1 MISRAQVLRKLY
13 PFKSPSTTI
22 DNLVI
27 GGGVVG
33 LSVAAGLV
41 NTSGNDKTTFVVE
54 RRGQLGQETTARNSE
69 VIHSGI
75 YYPLGSLKSKLCIEG
90 RDLLYDRCKRLGIG
104 YRSTGKIVVA
114 TSDSQIPYLR
124 KLQTHSSHPSFL
136 RDPLKPS
143 SSKISTRFLSGDQAR
158 ELEPDLSSS
167 VCAALHIPSTG
178 IVDSQGL
185 VDSLSREIEEA
196 DYALENDISETDG
209 RNSARDRGE
218 GVIVLGTRVVRI
230 DKDPDTRG
238 KGWIVQLETGWEGL
252 PDGERGEVESV
263 RAEVVVNAA
272 GLGAVSL
279 LDGVVSQDEM
289 VKMWPVKGNYM
300 SYKGPGV
307 GKVSRL
313 IYPCPSANID
323 HLGTHLTLDLDGHI
337 KFGPDVQTIG
347 TAEDASRD
355 PDFWE
360 KHLAPSDSPE
370 LIASFA
376 RSVQDYLP
384 SIDPSSLSPDYSGI
398 RPNIAPPG
406 AGFSDFM
413 IRHNVDQRNG
423 FIELL
428 GFNSPGLTSSLAVG
442 RLVAGMVSTQ
452 VRGASKAGKS
462 RIGTARGQRIE
473 DLAKGWEA

>member
-1 MISRAQVLRKLY
+1 MASRAQTLRKLY
-13 PFKSPSTTI
+13 PFKLPSTTI

-41 NTSGNDKTTFVVE
+41 NTSGADKTTFVVE

-75 YYPLGSLKSKLCIEG
+75 YYPLGSLKSKLCIRG
-90 RDLLYDRCKRLGIG
+90 RDLLYERCQRLRIG
-104 YRSTGKIVVA
+104 YKNTGKIVVA
-114 TSDSQIPYLR
+114 TSESQIPYLR
-124 KLQTHSSHPSFL
+124 KLQAHSSHPSFL
-136 RDPLKPS
+136 RDPSDPS
-143 SSKISTRFLSGDQAR
+143 SSSIATRFLSGEEAR
-158 ELEPDLSSS
+158 ELEPDLSTS
-167 VCAALHIPSTG
+167 VCGALYIPSTG

-196 DYALENDISETDG
+196 DYASDNGLSMATASGN
-209 RNSARDRGE
+209 RDRGE
-218 GVIVLGTRVVRI
+218 GVVVPGTRVVRI
-230 DKDPDTRG
+230 DRDPESRG

-272 GLGAVSL
+272 GLGAISL
-279 LDGVVSQDEM
+279 LDGVVPEDER
-289 VKMWPVKGNYM
+289 VQMWPVKGNYM

-307 GKVSRL
+307 SKVSRL

-347 TAEDASRD
+347 TPEDASIN
-355 PDFWE
+355 PEFWE

-370 LIASFA
+370 LIESFA

-384 SIDPSSLSPDYSGI
+384 AIDPASLSPDYSGI

-413 IRHNVDQRNG
+413 IRHNVDQRRG
-423 FIELL
+423 FVELL

-442 RLVAGMVSTQ
+442 NLVASMVSTQ

-462 RIGTARGQRIE
+462 RIGSAREKRIE
-473 DLAKGWEA
+473 ELAKGWEA